1 MNNRFYPFLIIAL
14 LTSFQLCGQDINQD
28 SIQWT
33 SPSWFDPSTSANVD
47 EATTV
52 ISSPGSIIWKTQNDS
67 IKYTFTV
74 RKSNGTWSNV
84 NNDGSVMFEADS
96 GNDSAVIEF
105 KKSNGHT
112 IIRILIVRPDE
123 TLIYVLDVTNT
134 AVL

>member
-1 MNNRFYPFLIIAL
+1 MSKIYILIVTLL
-14 LTSFQLCGQDINQD
+14 LTTKLYAQNITQD

-33 SPSWFDPSTSANVD
+33 SPSWFDPSTSANVY

-52 ISSPGSIIWKTQNDS
+52 ISSPGSIIWKTQSDS

-96 GNDSAVIEF
+96 GDDSAVIEF
-105 KKSNGHT
+105 NKSNGHT
-112 IIRILIVRPDE
+112 IIRILIVKPDE
-123 TLIYVLDVTNT
+123 TLIFVLDVTST
-134 AVL
+134 AAL